1 MLPLSPQAPRR
12 GDVAACFSDSSPPA
26 LPQVLL
32 DDVPISRL
40 DPGWFHRQVALV
52 GQEPVLFARS
62 IEDNICYGLGERGE
76 GRPSTE
82 EVHAAAQLAN
92 AHDFVSGFELGYA
105 TPVGE
110 RGAQLSGG
118 QKQRIAIARALVRHP
133 CVLLLDEATSAL
145 DAESEAVVQ
154 AAIDSMIAQGG
165 MTVVV
170 IAHRLSTI
178 RNADRICVVKG
189 GRVAEEGPHHQLM
202 ARPAGVYAKLVS
214 KQMAL
219 HSGSTGSL
227 SGAGG
232 SAANLDA
239 GGQEA

>member
-1 MLPLSPQAPRR
+1 M
-12 GDVAACFSDSSPPA
+12 
-26 LPQVLL
+26 
-32 DDVPISRL
+32 
-40 DPGWFHRQVALV
+40 
-52 GQEPVLFARS
+52 
-62 IEDNICYGLGERGE
+62 
-76 GRPSTE
+76 
-82 EVHAAAQLAN
+82 
-92 AHDFVSGFELGYA
+92 
-105 TPVGE
+105 
-110 RGAQLSGG
+110 
-118 QKQRIAIARALVRHP
+118 
-133 CVLLLDEATSAL
+133 
-145 DAESEAVVQ
+145 VQ

-189 GRVAEEGPHHQLM
+189 GRVAEEGPHHELM